1 VRILLLK
8 HSEQKE
14 KDKMKYDKAQGF
26 IAGLIFVFI
35 TISLALIGAY
45 GVWILNI
52 WLIVVGFVGV
62 GAWIYAGRHII

>member
-1 VRILLLK
+1 
-8 HSEQKE
+8 
-14 KDKMKYDKAQGF
+14 MKNNNAQGF

-35 TISLALIGAY
+35 TVILALIGVY

-52 WLIVVGFVGV
+52 WLAVVGFVGV